1 MKNLK
6 LQNIKSNAAGQEDGM
21 KSTSVKKGFKMPHV
35 YIILLFMML
44 FVVILSWIVPSGV
57 YERVIDEATG
67 REIINPDNFTYVT
80 NTAPITFMNFF
91 EAVYNGFVS
100 GATIMGTLFISSGVI
115 YILEVSG
122 AFGAGIQKIL
132 RHTKGKEFS
141 VVVIFYTIFVVF
153 GVLGYGEA
161 AYPFYPLAVTIGFAL
176 GYDRVVGTGIAVVG
190 STVGFTCGMMNMFTT
205 GVAQQLVGLPMFSG
219 MGMRAVGLVVFYV
232 IGFFGLFFY
241 CRKIRKDPSK
251 SIVKDEY
258 LNQNKSDVEDAP
270 LTMTVSRVLGLICF
284 VAVIVIQGV
293 GAVCFKWSFPQIAA
307 LYVMFAFV
315 LAVIFRMNPNEV
327 CATFTKGAT
336 RVFGAAFAIGLAN
349 AVVTLM
355 NQAQI
360 LDTLVYKMSGLLE
373 GKSVILTLLIIYIF
387 VTLFNFL
394 VVSGSGKA
402 VIIMPILQPLGK
414 ILNINQQVLVLT
426 YQYGDGI
433 TNSFWPGSSMVA
445 LSLCGLGYGEW
456 MRFCWKI
463 YTAMMAAAFILIIIA
478 NSIGYGPF

>member
-1 MKNLK
+1 MKK
-6 LQNIKSNAAGQEDGM
+6 
-21 KSTSVKKGFKMPHV
+21 TKKGFQMPHV
-35 YIILLFMML
+35 YIILLLMML
-44 FVVILSWIVPSGV
+44 LVVVISWVIPSGE
-57 YERVIDEATG
+57 YERVLDEATG
-67 REIINPDNFTYVT
+67 RQIINPDNFAYVERE
-80 NTAPITFMNFF
+80 NPITVMNYF

-100 GATIMGTLFISSGVI
+100 GASIMGTLFICSGVI

-132 RHTKGKEFS
+132 SYTKNREFS
-141 VVVIFYTIFVVF
+141 VVVIFYTIFVIF

-176 GYDRVVGTGIAVVG
+176 GYDRVVGAGLAIVG

-219 MGMRAVGLVVFYV
+219 MGMRAVGLVVFYI
-232 IGFFGLFFY
+232 IGLLGLFFY
-241 CRKIRKDPSK
+241 CKKIKKNPEL

-258 LNQNKSDVEDAP
+258 MKQHKKVENEKLLA
-270 LTMTVSRVLGLICF
+270 MTPSRILGLIGF
-284 VAVIVIQGV
+284 VVVIIIQGI
-293 GAVCFKWSFPQIAA
+293 GAVCYQWSFPQIAA
-307 LYVMFAFV
+307 LYIMFGMI
-315 LAVIFRMNPNEV
+315 LGIIFRMNPNEV
-327 CATFTKGAT
+327 CTVFTQGAT

-349 AVVTLM
+349 SVVALM

-360 LDTLVYKMSGLLE
+360 LDTIVYKMAGLLY
-373 GKSVILTLLIIYIF
+373 GKNAILTLLIIYVF

-433 TNSFWPGSSMVA
+433 TNSFWPGSSMVP
-445 LSLCGLGYGEW
+445 LSLCELGYGAW
-456 MRFCWKI
+456 IRFCWKI
-463 YTAMMAAAFILIIIA
+463 YGGMMVAAFVLVIIA
-478 NSIGYGPF
+478 NAIGYGPF